1 MEQREHPPEAYCD
14 DGRLWWDRKFG
25 DGPRGA
31 DGSVPRMA
39 SWLRWNV
46 ELNGRFTT
54 RAMREAL
61 GVDHEHFQRRQR
73 ELREK
78 LGWKYLSSKEEPS
91 LGDECILLE
100 YGWWPGDG
108 KRPQSA
114 SISAKVRR
122 QVFERDG
129 GRCVICGRAAGETYE
144 DGGVVVLTAGHIR
157 ANSHGGSSAI
167 DNLQTECRRCN
178 ETSRADTGAVA
189 DPQAVLERV
198 KSLSKADRMEMLSW
212 MQAGKRSRSKL
223 DRAYDDV
230 RLGGPKVR
238 QVVLDYL
245 ERVASYGR

>member
-1 MEQREHPPEAYCD
+1 MEQREYPPEAYCD

-100 YGWWPGDG
+100 YGWGRETGSVHRARRYQLKYVAKYSSGMGD
-108 KRPQSA
+108 
-114 SISAKVRR
+114 
-122 QVFERDG
+122 
-129 GRCVICGRAAGETYE
+129 
-144 DGGVVVLTAGHIR
+144 VV
-157 ANSHGGSSAI
+157 
-167 DNLQTECRRCN
+167 
-178 ETSRADTGAVA
+178 
-189 DPQAVLERV
+189 
-198 KSLSKADRMEMLSW
+198 
-212 MQAGKRSRSKL
+212 
-223 DRAYDDV
+223 
-230 RLGGPKVR
+230 
-238 QVVLDYL
+238 
-245 ERVASYGR
+245 